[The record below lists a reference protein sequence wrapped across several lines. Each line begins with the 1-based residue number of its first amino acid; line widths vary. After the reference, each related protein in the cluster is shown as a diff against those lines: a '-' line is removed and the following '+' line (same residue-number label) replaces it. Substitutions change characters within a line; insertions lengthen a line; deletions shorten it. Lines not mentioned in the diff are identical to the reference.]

1 MIIKDLVLHPN
12 HIKKL
17 VSSKTPSGRA
27 SKTEI
32 KVEILTK
39 IFLKAKNTNNLD
51 YIKYGLGY
59 FGSVSSK
66 RTIKS
71 TLKFLESL
79 GYISRT
85 IKTFSDGKKI
95 KRILYIKLELENI
108 VNALKTKGIGYYNEK
123 AIKGKK
129 LPINRDNLL
138 YIINNVDNDSN
149 NNLNIL
155 NINNNLPSSNINN
168 NIQSSTPINTLN
180 TLNNSLLYPSQE
192 ARLKLHIK
200 KLFKEEG
207 IEMSCLPTKY
217 NSKYKTFLY
226 TAKEVV
232 ITETLLKKIN
242 TLANTD
248 FDIEVL
254 EIILYNSRAFFS
266 DAKSLINYLVHCFT
280 KKLPAEKQIEM
291 FKKIGISRVVK
302 DEHDDINANCRI
314 YYNYTS
320 ILVQANKIKEATEKG
335 YISKENI
342 SFSEL
347 KHPGNSVSQS
357 YLLAE
362 NPNNRCYIITEEEFY
377 QHVKNGIK
385 ALHILKSGYIVDL
398 TSYQNID

>member
-39 IFLKAKNTNNLD
+39 IFLKAKNTNNLN

-79 GYISRT
+79 GYISRV

-138 YIINNVDNDSN
+138 YIINKVNNDSN
-149 NNLNIL
+149 DNINIL

-180 TLNNSLLYPSQE
+180 TLNTSLLYPSQE

-207 IEMSCLPTKY
+207 IEMSCLPTEY

-248 FDIEVL
+248 FNIEVL
-254 EIILYNSRAFFS
+254 ETILYNSRAFFS
-266 DAKSLINYLVHCFT
+266 DAKSLINYLVYCFT

-302 DEHDDINANCRI
+302 DEHDDINANCRV

-320 ILVQANKIKEATEKG
+320 ILVQANKIKEVTEKG

-377 QHVKNGIK
+377 QYIKNGIK